1 MVCGV
6 FVLLASAVVYVR
18 VRVSFSVLGPL
29 LTIFLPPSLPF
40 LSLSLSLSLPLSLSL
55 TPCVR
60 SLGALP
66 SGVCF
71 LNEYLMRLL
80 RLTGGGGAVF
90 SRALCVYV

>member
-6 FVLLASAVVYVR
+6 FVFLASAVVYGR
-18 VRVSFSVLGPL
+18 VRVPSSVLGPL
-29 LTIFLPPSLPF
+29 LTIFLPSSLPF
-40 LSLSLSLSLPLSLSL
+40 PLLLFFSVS
-55 TPCVR
+55 PCVR